1 MQDVQGEETKDIEMK
16 KDTIIQKKK
25 NNNRRTKPIDRLGVV
40 KGCDG

>member
-25 NNNRRTKPIDRLGVV
+25 IIIDELNLSIA
-40 KGCDG
+40 